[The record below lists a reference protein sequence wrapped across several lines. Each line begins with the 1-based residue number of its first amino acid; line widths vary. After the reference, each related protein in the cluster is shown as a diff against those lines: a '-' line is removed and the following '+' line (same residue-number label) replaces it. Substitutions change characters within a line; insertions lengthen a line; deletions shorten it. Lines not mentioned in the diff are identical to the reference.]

1 MRRRTVVPALALL
14 SAAALV
20 SGCAKSSTPSSASP
34 AASSPTASATASVD
48 ACSPAQLKTLTAST
62 LTVATSK
69 PAYPPYIID
78 DKPSSGKGYESAVAY
93 AVAAKLG
100 YASSAVTWVTASF
113 DEAIKPGAKNFD
125 FDINQV
131 SINSDRAKAV
141 DFSTPYLQSAQ
152 GVVAIKGSK
161 AAAANTIAD
170 LKKLKFGVQV
180 GTTSLSII
188 NAVIAPTQQV
198 QVFGST
204 VDPTVALKNHQ
215 IDALVA
221 DLPTTDYIAN
231 VELSNGVLV
240 GQLPQQGTPENWG
253 LVLAKDSP
261 LTSCVSKAVTSL
273 NDDGTLAA
281 LQKQWLPFVSVKT
294 FS

>member
-1 MRRRTVVPALALL
+1 MRRRAAVPVLALL
-14 SAAALV
+14 SAAAVL
-20 SGCAKSSTPSSASP
+20 SGCAKSST
-34 AASSPTASATASVD
+34 AASSTPAGSAPSTSTSPSVD
-48 ACSPAQLKTLTAST
+48 ACSPSQLKTLTAGV
-62 LTVATSK
+62 LTIATSK

-78 DKPSSGKGYESAVAY
+78 DTPSSGKGYESAVAY
-93 AVAAKLG
+93 AVATKLG
-100 YASSAVTWVTASF
+100 YASSAVTWVTPASTRRSS
-113 DEAIKPGAKNFD
+113 PGPRTSTSTSTRCRSTPTAPR
-125 FDINQV
+125 
-131 SINSDRAKAV
+131 SV

-152 GVVAIKGSK
+152 GIVALKGSK
-161 AAAANTIAD
+161 AAAATTLAD

-188 NAVIAPTQQV
+188 NAVVAPDQQP

-221 DLPTTDYIAN
+221 DLPTSDYIAN
-231 VELSNGVLV
+231 VELSNGVIV

-253 LVLAKDSP
+253 LVLSKDSP
-261 LTSCVSKAVTSL
+261 LTSCVSKAVTAL
-273 NDDGTLAA
+273 TDDGTLAA